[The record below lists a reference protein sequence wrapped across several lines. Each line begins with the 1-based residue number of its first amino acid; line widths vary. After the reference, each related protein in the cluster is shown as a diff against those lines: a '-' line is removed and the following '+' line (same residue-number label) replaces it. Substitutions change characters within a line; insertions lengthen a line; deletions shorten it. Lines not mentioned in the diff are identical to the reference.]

1 MNCPISS
8 EHFKV
13 EMKMQTADTIK
24 MLVCRKI
31 DMTNLHDFQ
40 VFEALLHMWSENE
53 LSDEI

>member
-40 VFEALLHMWSENE
+40 VVEALLHMWSENE